1 MKKLLSV
8 LILLMVA
15 ILMTLTRPDKERHK
29 EAMLKAIEE
38 YVDEE
43 SKDRL
48 GDNVLAKISK
58 GVVMKT
64 AETALNSKLNEHN
77 YFLCNTTS
85 VRLKGKDN
93 TLSLGVFGMVFT
105 FDKEMIRD
113 KLDEAL
119 KTKEYNQTERETA
132 KQSAKELK
140 KLQKEQR
147 KRERQLEKEKRK
159 QLEKEKRKHERE
171 LAKERKRKEKELR
184 KEQKRREKEAR
195 KKQREKEE

>member
-1 MKKLLSV
+1 MKKLLFV

-85 VRLKGKDN
+85 VRLRGKDN

-159 QLEKEKRKHERE
+159 HERE
-171 LAKERKRKEKELR
+171 LAKEQKRKEKELR

>member
-77 YFLCNTTS
+77 YYLCNTTS
-85 VRLKGKDN
+85 VRLRGKDN

-159 QLEKEKRKHERE
+159 RERE
-171 LAKERKRKEKELR
+171 LAKEQKRKEKELR

>member
-1 MKKLLSV
+1 MKKLLFV

-64 AETALNSKLNEHN
+64 AETALNSKLKEHN

-85 VRLKGKDN
+85 VRLRGKDN

-159 QLEKEKRKHERE
+159 HERE

>member
-159 QLEKEKRKHERE
+159 HERE
-171 LAKERKRKEKELR
+171 LAKEQKRKEKELR

>member
-64 AETALNSKLNEHN
+64 AETALNSKLKEHN

-85 VRLKGKDN
+85 VRLRGKDN

-119 KTKEYNQTERETA
+119 KTKEYYQTERETA

-140 KLQKEQR
+140 KWQKEQR
-147 KRERQLEKEKRK
+147 KRER

>member
-15 ILMTLTRPDKERHK
+15 VLMTLTRPDKERHK
-29 EAMLKAIEE
+29 ETMLKAIEE

-43 SKDRL
+43 AKDRL

-64 AETALNSKLNEHN
+64 AETALNSKLDEHN

-93 TLSLGVFGMVFT
+93 TLSLGIFGMVFT

-119 KTKEYNQTERETA
+119 KAKEYKQTERETA

-147 KRERQLEKEKRK
+147 KRERELEKEQKRK
-159 QLEKEKRKHERE
+159 
-171 LAKERKRKEKELR
+171 AKELR

-195 KKQREKEE
+195 KEQKHREKEARKKQSEKE

>member
-85 VRLKGKDN
+85 VRLRGKDN

-159 QLEKEKRKHERE
+159 HERE
-171 LAKERKRKEKELR
+171 LAKEQKRKEKELR

-195 KKQREKEE
+195 KKQREKEG